1 MFGGASAG
9 YGDPALHKKIKTAGY
24 GQPNGQPSGD
34 PVLQII
40 PEGYARRKKMRLCA
54 ATLFSISINIEKR
67 MINMPTETLL

>member
-24 GQPNGQPSGD
+24 GQPNGD